1 MAVTRFAP
9 SPTGLLHVGHAYSAW
24 FSEQAAE
31 GERFLL
37 RIEDIDSGRSH
48 ERFVSAIY
56 EDLEWL
62 GLSWESPVMRQSE
75 RFPAYEEALNK
86 LREAEL
92 LYPCFC
98 TRADIRREIKSAGAA
113 PHGAM
118 GQAYPGTCRSLSTT
132 ERERRLKSGAPHAL
146 RLDVEAAMKAVGE
159 LTWHDRERGQQQCAM
174 DLAGDVVLARKD
186 VPTSYHLSVTVDD
199 AAQGISLVT
208 RGLDLFES
216 THVHRLL
223 QALLD
228 LPTPEYWH
236 HPLITDEQG
245 ERLSKRSK
253 SVTLRAIRESGAT
266 PEDVRRRFPS

>member
-1 MAVTRFAP
+1 M
-9 SPTGLLHVGHAYSAW
+9 
-24 FSEQAAE
+24 
-31 GERFLL
+31 
-37 RIEDIDSGRSH
+37 RIEDIDAGRSH
-48 ERFVSAIY
+48 ENFVSAIY

-75 RFPAYEEALNK
+75 RFLAYEEALIK
-86 LREAEL
+86 LREAGL

-98 TRADIRREIKSAGAA
+98 TRADIRREIKDAGVA
-113 PHGAM
+113 PHAEM
-118 GQAYPGTCRSLSTT
+118 GHVYPGTCRSLSTT
-132 ERERRLKSGAPHAL
+132 EQERRTTSGEPHAL

-159 LTWHDRERGQQQCAM
+159 LTWYDRERGRQQCAM

-199 AAQGISLVT
+199 ATQGVSLVT
-208 RGLDLFES
+208 RGVDLFES

-228 LPTPEYWH
+228 LPTPDYWH
-236 HPLITDEQG
+236 HPLIVDEQG

-253 SVTLRAIRESGAT
+253 SLTLRAMRESGMT
-266 PEDVRRRFPS
+266 PEDVRRKFPS

>member
-1 MAVTRFAP
+1 
-9 SPTGLLHVGHAYSAW
+9 
-24 FSEQAAE
+24 
-31 GERFLL
+31 
-37 RIEDIDSGRSH
+37 
-48 ERFVSAIY
+48 
-56 EDLEWL
+56 
-62 GLSWESPVMRQSE
+62 
-75 RFPAYEEALNK
+75 
-86 LREAEL
+86 
-92 LYPCFC
+92 
-98 TRADIRREIKSAGAA
+98 
-113 PHGAM
+113 
-118 GQAYPGTCRSLSTT
+118 
-132 ERERRLKSGAPHAL
+132 
-146 RLDVEAAMKAVGE
+146 MKAVGE